1 MWHKKLKINNC
12 NNNQHLKET
21 QTYQVV
27 EKHSKSISSNYMMK
41 EMNNL
46 TLEARYQDNNILDS
60 HMSNALEPSDTSPS
74 THLTINLTETNE
86 TLLVNNEFRMI
97 GYPSGYTTAEV
108 YVISIATVLIMA
120 AIIVGNLLVLI
131 AIFFEYS
138 LQCVQ
143 NWFVASLALAD
154 LAIGVLIMPFSLS
167 QEVVGYWLFGE
178 IWCQIHQ
185 ALDVLL
191 STASILNITLISLDR
206 YWSITNAIKV
216 NFFRVYSS
224 NSNWLI
230 ICHDIYRNIHYSL
243 LLFLV
248 HCVSNWK
255 ICNDNDLCCVV
266 FKCPGFFTNTSLPS
280 LEDTIQKAIQH
291 KNLLTR
297 TRQNIS

>member
-1 MWHKKLKINNC
+1 
-12 NNNQHLKET
+12 
-21 QTYQVV
+21 
-27 EKHSKSISSNYMMK
+27 MMK

-224 NSNWLI
+224 NSN
-230 ICHDIYRNIHYSL
+230 
-243 LLFLV
+243 
-248 HCVSNWK
+248 
-255 ICNDNDLCCVV
+255 
-266 FKCPGFFTNTSLPS
+266 
-280 LEDTIQKAIQH
+280 
-291 KNLLTR
+291 
-297 TRQNIS
+297 

>member
-1 MWHKKLKINNC
+1 MTQINNLSLEEHYDKD
-12 NNNQHLKET
+12 NIFNSYMSNVIET
-21 QTYQVV
+21 YKGPQST
-27 EKHSKSISSNYMMK
+27 IRN
-41 EMNNL
+41 NNL
-46 TLEARYQDNNILDS
+46 TEEFLK
-60 HMSNALEPSDTSPS
+60 
-74 THLTINLTETNE
+74 NE
-86 TLLVNNEFRMI
+86 SLLVNNEFRMI
-97 GYPSGYTTAEV
+97 GYPSGYTTLEV

-216 NFFRVYSS
+216 N
-224 NSNWLI
+224 L
-230 ICHDIYRNIHYSL
+230 
-243 LLFLV
+243 
-248 HCVSNWK
+248 
-255 ICNDNDLCCVV
+255 
-266 FKCPGFFTNTSLPS
+266 
-280 LEDTIQKAIQH
+280 
-291 KNLLTR
+291 
-297 TRQNIS
+297 

>member
-1 MWHKKLKINNC
+1 MKDTLLLLSNYTMTQINNLSLEEHYDKD
-12 NNNQHLKET
+12 NIFNSYMSNVIET
-21 QTYQVV
+21 YKGPQST
-27 EKHSKSISSNYMMK
+27 IRN
-41 EMNNL
+41 NNL
-46 TLEARYQDNNILDS
+46 TEDFLK
-60 HMSNALEPSDTSPS
+60 
-74 THLTINLTETNE
+74 NE
-86 TLLVNNEFRMI
+86 SLLVNNEFRMI
-97 GYPSGYTTAEV
+97 GYPSGYTTFEV

-216 NFFRVYSS
+216 N
-224 NSNWLI
+224 
-230 ICHDIYRNIHYSL
+230 
-243 LLFLV
+243 
-248 HCVSNWK
+248 
-255 ICNDNDLCCVV
+255 
-266 FKCPGFFTNTSLPS
+266 
-280 LEDTIQKAIQH
+280 
-291 KNLLTR
+291 
-297 TRQNIS
+297 

>member
-1 MWHKKLKINNC
+1 MNKQTTLGLKQEKNQIVKDTSLLLSNYTMTQINNLSLEEHYDKD
-12 NNNQHLKET
+12 NIFNSYMSNVIET
-21 QTYQVV
+21 YKGPQST
-27 EKHSKSISSNYMMK
+27 IRN
-41 EMNNL
+41 NNL
-46 TLEARYQDNNILDS
+46 TEEFLK
-60 HMSNALEPSDTSPS
+60 
-74 THLTINLTETNE
+74 NE
-86 TLLVNNEFRMI
+86 SLLVNNEFRMI
-97 GYPSGYTTAEV
+97 GYPSGYTTFEV

-216 NFFRVYSS
+216 NLYYQYF
-224 NSNWLI
+224 
-230 ICHDIYRNIHYSL
+230 
-243 LLFLV
+243 
-248 HCVSNWK
+248 
-255 ICNDNDLCCVV
+255 
-266 FKCPGFFTNTSLPS
+266 
-280 LEDTIQKAIQH
+280 
-291 KNLLTR
+291 
-297 TRQNIS
+297 

>member
-1 MWHKKLKINNC
+1 MTQLNNLSLEEHYDK
-12 NNNQHLKET
+12 NNIFNS
-21 QTYQVV
+21 YMSNVI
-27 EKHSKSISSNYMMK
+27 EKYKGPQPTIRN
-41 EMNNL
+41 NNL
-46 TLEARYQDNNILDS
+46 TEDFLK
-60 HMSNALEPSDTSPS
+60 
-74 THLTINLTETNE
+74 NE
-86 TLLVNNEFRMI
+86 SLLVNNEFRMI
-97 GYPSGYTTAEV
+97 GYPSGYTTLEV

-216 NFFRVYSS
+216 N
-224 NSNWLI
+224 L
-230 ICHDIYRNIHYSL
+230 
-243 LLFLV
+243 
-248 HCVSNWK
+248 
-255 ICNDNDLCCVV
+255 
-266 FKCPGFFTNTSLPS
+266 
-280 LEDTIQKAIQH
+280 
-291 KNLLTR
+291 
-297 TRQNIS
+297 

>member
-1 MWHKKLKINNC
+1 
-12 NNNQHLKET
+12 
-21 QTYQVV
+21 
-27 EKHSKSISSNYMMK
+27 MMTD
-41 EMNNL
+41 MNNL
-46 TLEARYQDNNILDS
+46 SLESQYEENNIFNS
-60 HMSNALEPSDTSPS
+60 HMSKAIESYKDPQS
-74 THLTINLTETNE
+74 TIYNTNLTEDFLKNE
-86 TLLVNNEFRMI
+86 SHLINNEFRMI
-97 GYPSGYTTAEV
+97 GYPSGYTTLEV

-216 NFFRVYSS
+216 SYFTIGIS
-224 NSNWLI
+224 NL
-230 ICHDIYRNIHYSL
+230 
-243 LLFLV
+243 
-248 HCVSNWK
+248 
-255 ICNDNDLCCVV
+255 
-266 FKCPGFFTNTSLPS
+266 
-280 LEDTIQKAIQH
+280 
-291 KNLLTR
+291 
-297 TRQNIS
+297 

>member
-1 MWHKKLKINNC
+1 
-12 NNNQHLKET
+12 
-21 QTYQVV
+21 
-27 EKHSKSISSNYMMK
+27 MMTDK
-41 EMNNL
+41 NNL
-46 TLEARYQDNNILDS
+46 SLESQYEENNIFNS
-60 HMSNALEPSDTSPS
+60 HMSKAIESYKDPQS
-74 THLTINLTETNE
+74 TIYNTNLTEDFLKNE
-86 TLLVNNEFRMI
+86 SHLINNEFRMI
-97 GYPSGYTTAEV
+97 GYPSGYTTLEV

-216 NFFRVYSS
+216 SYFT
-224 NSNWLI
+224 I
-230 ICHDIYRNIHYSL
+230 G
-243 LLFLV
+243 
-248 HCVSNWK
+248 
-255 ICNDNDLCCVV
+255 ICNL
-266 FKCPGFFTNTSLPS
+266 
-280 LEDTIQKAIQH
+280 
-291 KNLLTR
+291 
-297 TRQNIS
+297 

>member
-1 MWHKKLKINNC
+1 
-12 NNNQHLKET
+12 
-21 QTYQVV
+21 
-27 EKHSKSISSNYMMK
+27 MMTD
-41 EMNNL
+41 MNNL
-46 TLEARYQDNNILDS
+46 SLESQYEENNIFNS
-60 HMSNALEPSDTSPS
+60 HMSKAIESYKDPQS
-74 THLTINLTETNE
+74 TIYNTNLTEDFLKNE
-86 TLLVNNEFRMI
+86 SHLINNEFRMI
-97 GYPSGYTTAEV
+97 GYPSGYTTLEV

-216 NFFRVYSS
+216 SYFTIGIS
-224 NSNWLI
+224 
-230 ICHDIYRNIHYSL
+230 
-243 LLFLV
+243 
-248 HCVSNWK
+248 
-255 ICNDNDLCCVV
+255 DL
-266 FKCPGFFTNTSLPS
+266 
-280 LEDTIQKAIQH
+280 
-291 KNLLTR
+291 
-297 TRQNIS
+297 

>member
-1 MWHKKLKINNC
+1 MNARP
-12 NNNQHLKET
+12 E
-21 QTYQVV
+21 YQIV
-27 EKHSKSISSNYMMK
+27 KDTSLLSSNYMMT

-46 TLEARYQDNNILDS
+46 TLQVQYEENNHFDS
-60 HMSNALEPSDTSPS
+60 HMSKAIESYESSHSVIRNTS
-74 THLTINLTETNE
+74 LTDLKNE
-86 TLLVNNEFRMI
+86 SLLVNNEFHMI
-97 GYPSGYTTAEV
+97 GYPSGYTTVEV

-216 NFFRVYSS
+216 SF
-224 NSNWLI
+224 
-230 ICHDIYRNIHYSL
+230 
-243 LLFLV
+243 
-248 HCVSNWK
+248 
-255 ICNDNDLCCVV
+255 
-266 FKCPGFFTNTSLPS
+266 
-280 LEDTIQKAIQH
+280 
-291 KNLLTR
+291 
-297 TRQNIS
+297 

>member
-1 MWHKKLKINNC
+1 
-12 NNNQHLKET
+12 
-21 QTYQVV
+21 
-27 EKHSKSISSNYMMK
+27 MMTDK
-41 EMNNL
+41 NNL
-46 TLEARYQDNNILDS
+46 SLESQYEENNIFNS
-60 HMSNALEPSDTSPS
+60 HMSKAIESYKDPQS
-74 THLTINLTETNE
+74 TIYNTNLTEDFLKNE
-86 TLLVNNEFRMI
+86 SYLINNEFRMI
-97 GYPSGYTTAEV
+97 GYPSGYTTLEV

-216 NFFRVYSS
+216 SYFTIGIS
-224 NSNWLI
+224 NL
-230 ICHDIYRNIHYSL
+230 
-243 LLFLV
+243 
-248 HCVSNWK
+248 
-255 ICNDNDLCCVV
+255 
-266 FKCPGFFTNTSLPS
+266 
-280 LEDTIQKAIQH
+280 
-291 KNLLTR
+291 
-297 TRQNIS
+297 

>member
-1 MWHKKLKINNC
+1 MKDTLLLLSNYTMTQINNLSLEEHYDKD
-12 NNNQHLKET
+12 NIFNSYMSNVTET
-21 QTYQVV
+21 YKGPQST
-27 EKHSKSISSNYMMK
+27 IRN
-41 EMNNL
+41 NNL
-46 TLEARYQDNNILDS
+46 TEEFLK
-60 HMSNALEPSDTSPS
+60 
-74 THLTINLTETNE
+74 NE
-86 TLLVNNEFRMI
+86 SLLVNNEFRMI
-97 GYPSGYTTAEV
+97 GYPSGYTTLEV

-216 NFFRVYSS
+216 N
-224 NSNWLI
+224 L
-230 ICHDIYRNIHYSL
+230 
-243 LLFLV
+243 
-248 HCVSNWK
+248 
-255 ICNDNDLCCVV
+255 
-266 FKCPGFFTNTSLPS
+266 
-280 LEDTIQKAIQH
+280 
-291 KNLLTR
+291 
-297 TRQNIS
+297 